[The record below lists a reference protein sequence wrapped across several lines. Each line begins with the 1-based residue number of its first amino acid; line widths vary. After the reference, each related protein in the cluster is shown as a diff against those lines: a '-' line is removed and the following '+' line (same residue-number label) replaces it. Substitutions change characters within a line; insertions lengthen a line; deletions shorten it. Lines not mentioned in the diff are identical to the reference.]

1 MKKILPIVL
10 AVLMLFC
17 GCSQYA
23 EPDVSELMQQIV
35 SEQSFTSP
43 YECTANEFEMIFDID
58 PKDLEAFKAVFSM
71 KGACADM
78 AVIVKANDPKEAEE
92 ISEKLSEYKDQRY
105 EDFKGYAP
113 LEAEKIENGRVLV
126 YDSYVLL
133 LTVSDISS
141 AVQTADAAF
150 KA

>member
-35 SEQSFTSP
+35 S
-43 YECTANEFEMIFDID
+43 
-58 PKDLEAFKAVFSM
+58 VFSM

-78 AVIVKANDPKEAEE
+78 AVIVKANDSKEAEE
-92 ISEKLSEYKDQRY
+92 ISKKLSEYKDQRY